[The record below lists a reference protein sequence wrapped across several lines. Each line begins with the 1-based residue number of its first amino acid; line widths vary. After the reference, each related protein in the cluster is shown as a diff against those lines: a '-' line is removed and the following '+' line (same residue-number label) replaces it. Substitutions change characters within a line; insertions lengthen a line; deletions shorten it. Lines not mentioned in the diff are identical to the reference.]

1 MQNETQYA
9 GSTMLSLESRER
21 LLKIATDHPYFALPW
36 FYLLRNTGSHD
47 IADIEKHRRKAALF
61 FSNTNWLE
69 WQLHLAT
76 NHAFDT
82 TEQTV
87 AVTDT
92 MDIRTEEALHKPDN
106 DKVEVISIENEPEF
120 SANPVPS
127 QEEKDNN
134 SEKVNPHENVSE
146 SIQVVE
152 PETKNESAAIEFEP
166 LHTVDYFAS
175 QGIKITDEPV
185 STDKIGK
192 QLKSFTEWIK
202 SMKKIHGLQPD
213 PQDPQT
219 DMKIQGIAE
228 FSNVEADVV
237 TEAMADVLVKQD
249 KIDKA
254 IELYEKL
261 SLNNPS
267 KSAYFAAKIES
278 LKSA

>member
-21 LLKIATDHPYFALPW
+21 LLKIASDHPYFALPW
-36 FYLLRNTGSHD
+36 FYLLRNSGSND
-47 IADIEKHRRKAALF
+47 IGEIEEHRRKAALF

-76 NHAFDT
+76 NHAFDK
-82 TEQTV
+82 TEH
-87 AVTDT
+87 ALDVTDT
-92 MDIRTEEALHKPDN
+92 GDIRTDEAFHKPETE
-106 DKVEVISIENEPEF
+106 KVEVISLENEPEF

-127 QEEKDNN
+127 QEEDNN
-134 SEKVNPHENVSE
+134 SVEENLHENVRE

-152 PETKNESAAIEFEP
+152 PETKNESTAIEFEP

-202 SMKKIHGLQPD
+202 SMKKIHGLQPVT
-213 PQDPQT
+213 QDPQT

-249 KIDKA
+249 KIEKA